1 MVEMQAAVVGI
12 LAVVVLLPT
21 TNGQIGKSCK
31 DVYLSQ
37 KTDLSIHVFRCPVID
52 CLFVCLFVC

>member
-12 LAVVVLLPT
+12 LVVVLLLPT

-31 DVYLSQ
+31 DVYLRS
-37 KTDLSIHVFRCPVID
+37 
-52 CLFVCLFVC
+52 